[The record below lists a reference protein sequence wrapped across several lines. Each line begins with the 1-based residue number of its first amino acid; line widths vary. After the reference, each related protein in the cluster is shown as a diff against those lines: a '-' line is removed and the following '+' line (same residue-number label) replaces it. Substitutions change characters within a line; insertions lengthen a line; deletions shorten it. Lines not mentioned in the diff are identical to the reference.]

1 MIESLIGAVAAPLIG
16 GLLGGS
22 SGGNTSTQSQK
33 MDPRLDK
40 YVYGG
45 DGNSGLLSDAQ
56 GIYKKQLS
64 QGGLNPLQTAGLEMQ
79 RQQLMSPQ
87 YGQGYDA
94 MRSLGMGLLGGGV
107 AGNPFTGGA
116 TARSNTNMQYTPFR
130 YNTDAFPAAYQQV
143 APQAVQSSQADT
155 SDIQKIIDDYL
166 EKNGYG
172 KKDIMPNPVGDLFKA
187 AGITF

>member
-1 MIESLIGAVAAPLIG
+1 MLESLIGAVAAPLIG

-22 SGGNTSTQSQK
+22 SGGASTTQQQK
-33 MDPRLDK
+33 MDPRMDK

-45 DGNSGLLSDAQ
+45 DGNSGLLSDANS
-56 GIYKKQLS
+56 IYKKQLA
-64 QGGLNPLQTAGLEMQ
+64 QGGLNPMQTAGLEMQ

-94 MRSLGMGLLGGGV
+94 MRSLGMSLMGGGV
-107 AGNPFTGGA
+107 AGNPFTGGT
-116 TARSNTNMQYTPFR
+116 TARSNTNMNYTPYK

-143 APQAVQSSQADT
+143 TPQEVKTSQSDT

-166 EKNGYG
+166 AKNGYA
-172 KKDIMPNPVGDLFKA
+172 KKDTLPNPVGDLFKA
-187 AGITF
+187 AGILS